1 MRVLR
6 FLGRARGIGR
16 EVEGEGIVCFVERED
31 MRGACEVCF
40 LKSDVEEVGGG
51 DVEVRSVL

>member
-16 EVEGEGIVCFVERED
+16 EVEGEGIVCFVECED

-51 DVEVRSVL
+51 DVEV